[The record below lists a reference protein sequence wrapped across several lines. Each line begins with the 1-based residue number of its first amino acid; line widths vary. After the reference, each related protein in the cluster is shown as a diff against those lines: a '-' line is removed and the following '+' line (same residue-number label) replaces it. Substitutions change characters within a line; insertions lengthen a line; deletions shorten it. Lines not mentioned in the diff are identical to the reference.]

1 MCLENVS
8 VEGQRDIGNLLGLL
22 RFALWPPT
30 TFPGLADMVMFDG
43 VGKIVV
49 MVGRVVRV
57 VRIVNSWI

>member
-1 MCLENVS
+1 
-8 VEGQRDIGNLLGLL
+8 
-22 RFALWPPT
+22 LWPPT

-57 VRIVNSWI
+57 VRMVNSWI